1 MLTFVPHKIN
11 ETYNKVEFYRVNKE
25 LCNNEVYKDLSPTAI
40 LLYSLLCDRLSLS
53 YANVLNNK
61 TSKAKNHYYDE
72 QENVYVIFTKMDL
85 EEKLHVGKS
94 AIASAFEQLKIANL
108 VQEKRQGQNKPNRIY
123 VGKTISEIKE
133 EFINWKSENQTSG
146 ITNFIPQEI
155 RKSDAN
161 KNNIIN
167 LKNKDRNYLNY
178 ESRDYSDMDWDKLY
192 ANYNWE

>member
-11 ETYNKVEFYRVNKE
+11 ENYNKVEFYRVNKE
-25 LCNNEVYKDLSPTAI
+25 LCNSEVYKDLSPTAI

-61 TSKAKNHYYDE
+61 TSKAKNHYYDD
-72 QENVYVIFTKMDL
+72 QENVYVIFTRTDL

-94 AIASAFEQLKIANL
+94 AIASAFEQLKIVNL
-108 VQEKRQGQNKPNRIY
+108 IQEKRQGQNKPNKIY

-146 ITNFIPQEI
+146 GRNFNSPEV
-155 RKSDAN
+155 RKSGVN
-161 KNNIIN
+161 KNNILN
-167 LKNKDRNYLNY
+167 LKNKNKSHLNY
-178 ESRDYSDMDWDKLY
+178 QLRDYSDMDWDKLY
-192 ANYNWE
+192 ANYN

>member
-11 ETYNKVEFYRVNKE
+11 ELYNKVEFYRVNKE
-25 LCNNEVYKDLSPTAI
+25 LYNSEGYKDLSPTAI

-61 TSKAKNHYYDE
+61 TSKVKNHYYDE
-72 QENVYVIFTKMDL
+72 QENVYVIFTRMDL

-108 VQEKRQGQNKPNRIY
+108 IQEKRQGKNKPNKIY
-123 VGKTISEIKE
+123 IGKTISEIKE

-146 ITNFIPQEI
+146 DTNFNSLEV
-155 RKSDAN
+155 RKSDVN
-161 KNNIIN
+161 KNNILN
-167 LKNKDRNYLNY
+167 LNNKKKSYLNY
-178 ESRDYSDMDWDKLY
+178 QSRDYSDMNWNKFY